1 MNFTKVYVITY
12 ILDKNTSAD
21 KDISFPSIFIHI
33 YNKCTLH
40 VSKTNIMYHDKQR
53 NFHNLP
59 LN

>member
-33 YNKCTLH
+33 YIINVPYML
-40 VSKTNIMYHDKQR
+40 VKQI
-53 NFHNLP
+53 
-59 LN
+59 